1 LNEACNNLH
10 VRWLLLLTIA
20 CGHPTSPP
28 SAGSGTRVADAGV
41 VLIDGAPLD
50 QDLNRLAERA
60 VVLYDDVLGAF
71 SAAGEDCAVAAA
83 KLEAIAK
90 QHAEVIAANAKV
102 LHDGRQVQLK
112 LALRRFD
119 ERFQKAAQAIVQSKT
134 IAACSQD
141 PSFVRS
147 LDQLVGPRPT

>member
-1 LNEACNNLH
+1 
-10 VRWLLLLTIA
+10 VRLLLLLMFA
-20 CGHPTSPP
+20 CGHPTTNAPP
-28 SAGSGTRVADAGV
+28 PPKDAAVAT
-41 VLIDGAPLD
+41 IPKPLD
-50 QDLNRLAERA
+50 QDLDRLAERS

-71 SAAGEDCAVAAA
+71 SAAGEDCAAASG
-83 KLEAIAK
+83 KLDAIAK

-102 LHDGRQVQLK
+102 LHEGRQMQLK

-134 IAACSQD
+134 IAACWQD
-141 PSFVRS
+141 PGFARA